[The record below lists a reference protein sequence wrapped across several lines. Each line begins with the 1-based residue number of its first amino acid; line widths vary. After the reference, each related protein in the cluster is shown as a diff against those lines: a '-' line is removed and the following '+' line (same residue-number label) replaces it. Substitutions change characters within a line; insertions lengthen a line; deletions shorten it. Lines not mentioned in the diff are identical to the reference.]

1 VAGLARILF
10 GPVCIGVDRPEPV
23 LSSTIVVWRGVV
35 VLAWPPVAGLRQ

>member
-10 GPVCIGVDRPEPV
+10 GPVCIGVDCPEPV

-35 VLAWPPVAGLRQ
+35 AAGRGTAAVS